1 MRKVNYKKI
10 KNEIIIDIRDKADYD
25 LSHLENTINYPL
37 NYLEQ
42 NYKTLLNKKTKYYLL
57 CYIGKSSNTLSKK
70 LKKENYKTFFIK
82 GGYKKIRK
90 LLKL

>member
-10 KNEIIIDIRDKADYD
+10 KNQIIIDIRDKVDYD
-25 LSHLENTINYPL
+25 LSHLNNSINYPL

-42 NYKTLLNKKTKYYLL
+42 NYKILLDNKTKYYFL
-57 CYIGKSSNTLSKK
+57 CYVGKSSNTLSKK
-70 LKKENYKTFFIK
+70 LRKENYKTFFIK
-82 GGYKKIRK
+82 GGYKKIKK